1 MRRNQ
6 KTEEKPSPE
15 EIREA
20 CQQIQTRWS
29 ESERL
34 RRSYEKPRPWIVPRF
49 EGEMLEQ
56 EPPQVA

>member
-6 KTEEKPSPE
+6 KQDEKPSPE
-15 EIREA
+15 EIREI
-20 CQQIQTRWS
+20 CRQIQNRWS

-34 RRSYEKPRPWIVPRF
+34 RRSYEKPRAWTVPHYD
-49 EGEMLEQ
+49 GE